1 MNSGNFAEA
10 KIMTRMLFF
19 THTGPIFRLMSDRL
33 TGVKKR
39 IQGIAIFP
47 FLCNLLLFVFDTRKM
62 RFKSGFFVLSVIITL
77 KRSNALFMLA
87 DAPVRFAK

>member
-47 FLCNLLLFVFDTRKM
+47 VLCNLLLFVFDTRKM
-62 RFKSGFFVLSVIITL
+62 RFKSVFFCPIRNYNIKTKQRVIYA
-77 KRSNALFMLA
+77 S
-87 DAPVRFAK
+87 